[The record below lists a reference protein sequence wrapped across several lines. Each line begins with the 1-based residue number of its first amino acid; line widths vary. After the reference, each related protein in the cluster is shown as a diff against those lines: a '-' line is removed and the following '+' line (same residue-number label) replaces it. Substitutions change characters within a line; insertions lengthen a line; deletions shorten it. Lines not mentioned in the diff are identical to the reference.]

1 MYSRMASSRSR
12 PLMKSTWLMV
22 SGSTFFSS
30 RMRSSITVLQAAM
43 WAQVRSMHTGI
54 SVEMRSMSS
63 RVGMRPSF
71 MVSWFQPMPSR

>member
-1 MYSRMASSRSR
+1 MYSRAASSRSR
-12 PLMKSTWLMV
+12 PLIKSTWLMV
-22 SGSTFFSS
+22 SESTSFSA
-30 RMRSSITVLQAAM
+30 RMRSSITELHAAI

-71 MVSWFQPMPSR
+71 MVS